1 MTAAAPPDLP
11 EVLRRARAD
20 ELQPLCA
27 LLRVPSAGRTRDAL
41 ARALHLALRMAGS
54 RHIANVVRGRREPDA
69 WHEVV
74 DRLAEQVGAV
84 PGGEPAFTERRVLEA
99 WARRGRPRPVPAAE
113 IAEVLAAGWEPAPGE
128 ALQPV
133 RRGAVSRSVP
143 QSLLMGLSRFLLVF
157 IGPLL
162 MLGVVYLISRPREGV
177 LLRAV
182 LEVARL
188 RVRVGHRFTLAL
200 VGPPSVG
207 KDAAMKAIFGFDTGN
222 VSPIAGSTR
231 RAAAWEVPGE
241 RGLEVLN
248 TPGVG
253 DTDSALTDETRGLLD
268 GADLFLFMVN
278 AQGGVRQREKEEF
291 ERVRARRRPVLVV
304 VNKLDTLRA
313 PDRERFLAD
322 CAAKLGLP
330 REAVVGAAFDPL
342 PALADAP
349 FGVAEVH
356 AWLRARLGAAGR
368 DPAALDGLLAG
379 AATVQ
384 V

>member
-1 MTAAAPPDLP
+1 MTGPLPPDLP
-11 EVLRRARAD
+11 EVLRRARRD
-20 ELQPLCA
+20 ELAPLCT
-27 LLRVPSAGRTRDAL
+27 LLRVPSEGRSRDAV
-41 ARALHLALRMAGS
+41 ARSLQLALRMAGT
-54 RHIANVVRGRREPDA
+54 RPLLNVARGRREPDA

-74 DRLAEQVGAV
+74 DRIAESVGAA

-99 WARRGRPRPVPAAE
+99 WAKRGRPRPVPAE
-113 IAEVLAAGWEPAPGE
+113 DIAEVLAAGWAPAPGE

-133 RRGAVSRSVP
+133 RRGAVQRTVA
-143 QSLLMGLSRFLLVF
+143 QAVLMGMSRFLLLFV
-157 IGPLL
+157 GPLL
-162 MLGVVYLISRPREGV
+162 VLGLLYLLSRPREAV

-253 DTDSALTDETRGLLD
+253 DTDDALTDETRGLLD
-268 GADLFLFMVN
+268 AADLFLFLVN
-278 AQGGVRQREKEEF
+278 AQGGVRQREKDEF
-291 ERVRARRRPVLVV
+291 ARVRARRRPTLVV
-304 VNKLDTLRA
+304 VNKLDTLR
-313 PDRERFLAD
+313 PGDRERFLAD
-322 CAAKLGLP
+322 CAAKLGVG
-330 REAVVGAAFDPL
+330 REGVVGAAVDPL

-349 FGVAEVH
+349 FGVGEVH
-356 AWLRARLGAAGR
+356 AWLRACLSAAGR
-368 DPAALDGLLAG
+368 DPGALDGLIGGGPTLE
-379 AATVQ
+379 V
-384 V
+384 